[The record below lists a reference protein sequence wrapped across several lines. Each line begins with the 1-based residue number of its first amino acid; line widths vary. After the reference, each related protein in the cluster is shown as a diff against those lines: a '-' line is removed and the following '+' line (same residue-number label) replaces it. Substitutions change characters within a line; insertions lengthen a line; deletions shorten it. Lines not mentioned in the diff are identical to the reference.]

1 MRQNGNRLLCTLL
14 LGNVA
19 VNALLSITLAA
30 VASSIVGF
38 LMSTA
43 LIVVFGEILP
53 QALCSRHALYI
64 GASTLPIVK
73 LFMVLMSPIAFPL
86 AWALDALLGED
97 VGTVHTKREMLQYMK
112 VHLRQGILDDESGN
126 VMRGALE
133 MKEKSVHEVMTP
145 LEDVFMLPES
155 TTLSFKVVREIF
167 EQGFSRVPVF
177 RGERQHIVG
186 LLFVKDLIF
195 VDPEDETPLASLL
208 SIFSR
213 GLQVVDETNTLDDV
227 LRIFKRGH
235 GHLALVRRGD
245 APRRTRTTSGGDA
258 PAKADAARRPSY
270 GTPTGRDGDDGAST
284 PDRLLPKSGG
294 GPDAAEAHGGEG
306 TPDSSRSA
314 TPTPRSGGFI
324 DSLNKMVRRPSMPG
338 GYFGAEKVECGDF
351 DDGVELADSPPDA
364 APPAGDPEQF
374 VGIVTLEDIVEEIIG
389 DEIIDETD
397 VFVDV
402 DNHIKVAG
410 RGDFDFTKLRRLD
423 AEFVD
428 ERLSLE
434 EVQAVTAHF
443 MTNVSQLNSPANED
457 DGSRLLNHDEM
468 SALVRRSRV
477 VELRRRTKN
486 AHADVI
492 KDEDKIY
499 VRGEAAAFATLVLNG
514 KLSVLAGKDGFR
526 AEAGPWSVLGADA
539 LTAAEGSFVPDFSAH
554 VATESVRCIYVHRAE
569 YARVVFAGGP
579 RRGSKGQRR
588 DLTLSDGEAQYSDDG
603 GRLRPR
609 GSKARAGAAARRSEM
624 AERRRRLA
632 SMAGADR
639 RRFKKETIGKFHSA
653 AAHSDTELKNDGD
666 ATEPDEPLLRFGGG
680 ATTPPRSPSPPSVP
694 GSAPG
699 ALSRAADSSNSLD
712 ELRQRA
718 DLSDADCYAAGP
730 SGNERAKNLSVDTAT
745 AQPRLRANSDMFES
759 EPDSAH
765 GADGPRHHP
774 GDGASAGAMAGRNI
788 MPLATVAPD
797 ARSPDTPPGSPG
809 SFDEEED
816 EDDEVRAYA

>member
-1 MRQNGNRLLCTLL
+1 MLLGPAVYVGTSLYLRGSRRLGGDDDDGGDDGMSFEIDSGNKGFDAFFLWFFIAVLVSLSALFSGLTLGLLGLDKNGLDIARQERRVGDGREYAKLIFPVRQNGNRLLCTLL

-64 GASTLPIVK
+64 GASTLPVVK

-258 PAKADAARRPSY
+258 PAKADAARRPSTARRRA
-270 GTPTGRDGDDGAST
+270 GT
-284 PDRLLPKSGG
+284 
-294 GPDAAEAHGGEG
+294 
-306 TPDSSRSA
+306 A
-314 TPTPRSGGFI
+314 TTARRGQ
-324 DSLNKMVRRPSMPG
+324 RRPTS
-338 GYFGAEKVECGDF
+338 
-351 DDGVELADSPPDA
+351 A
-364 APPAGDPEQF
+364 A
-374 VGIVTLEDIVEEIIG
+374 
-389 DEIIDETD
+389 
-397 VFVDV
+397 
-402 DNHIKVAG
+402 
-410 RGDFDFTKLRRLD
+410 RRLD

-443 MTNVSQLNSPANED
+443 MTNVRQLNSPANED

-569 YARVVFAGGP
+569 YARAV
-579 RRGSKGQRR
+579 
-588 DLTLSDGEAQYSDDG
+588 
-603 GRLRPR
+603 
-609 GSKARAGAAARRSEM
+609 RAGA
-624 AERRRRLA
+624 L
-632 SMAGADR
+632 
-639 RRFKKETIGKFHSA
+639 
-653 AAHSDTELKNDGD
+653 
-666 ATEPDEPLLRFGGG
+666 GG
-680 ATTPPRSPSPPSVP
+680 
-694 GSAPG
+694 
-699 ALSRAADSSNSLD
+699 ADSSNSLD
-712 ELRQRA
+712 ELRRGA
-718 DLSDADCYAAGP
+718 DLSDADCYAAGI

-788 MPLATVAPD
+788 MPLATVAPG
-797 ARSPDTPPGSPG
+797 ARKRMQKKDVTEKKSQVTSMMDMSVPTLPWW
-809 SFDEEED
+809 
-816 EDDEVRAYA
+816 